1 MRRRKSDIE
10 TKSENKQAVYRFI
23 QMNESATKQEIYT
36 GLGLSLP
43 TIKQSIEFLE
53 ANGVISSSDV
63 IRNTGGRNATAYRI
77 LDSGRFAVGL
87 YLSLNHVIAVCVDLS
102 GNIIYTKRQRLG
114 LNAQDDDY
122 LQQIAKLVEEC
133 INNSRLAR
141 SKFLGVGIAVP
152 SLVSDD
158 GESIIF
164 GMTRNFA
171 GITRTVL
178 AKYIP
183 YPTKLFHDSFVAGF
197 AEVWKRPKVTNAV
210 YINLNNSIGGSIII
224 NNKLYKGNNHRSG
237 EIGHMLMYPQTGK
250 KCYCGQVGCFDT
262 VCNAGVLDK
271 HTDGNLQEFFRLV
284 ALKDERILNVWYTYL
299 DNLAIAVH
307 NLRMLYDCEIILG
320 GHVGSYIENY
330 IEGLWQRVD
339 KLNIFD
345 KPASTYVLPCKYKN
359 EATAAGAA
367 IQMIENFIHA
377 F

>member
-1 MRRRKSDIE
+1 MGKRKSEIE

-23 QMNESATKQEIYT
+23 QMNNSATKQDIYM

-53 ANGVISSSDV
+53 AMDVISSADV
-63 IRNTGGRNATAYRI
+63 IRNTGGRNATAYSI
-77 LDSGRFAVGL
+77 NNHGRFAVGIF
-87 YLSLNHVIAVCVDLS
+87 LSTNHIISACVDLS
-102 GNIIYTKRQRLG
+102 GNVIYKKRIRIE
-114 LNAQDDDY
+114 LNAHDDNY
-122 LQQIAKLVEEC
+122 LKQIAKLVEES
-133 INNSRLAR
+133 IDSSGIDR

-158 GESIIF
+158 GENIIF
-164 GMTRNFA
+164 GMTHDFS
-171 GITRTVL
+171 GITCAVL

-210 YINLNNSIGGSIII
+210 YLNLNNSIGGSVIID
-224 NNKLYKGNNHRSG
+224 NKLYKGNNHRSG
-237 EIGHMLMYPQTGK
+237 EIGHMLMYPKTGK
-250 KCYCGQVGCFDT
+250 KCYCGQRGCLDT
-262 VCNAGVLDK
+262 VCNASVLDS
-271 HTDGNLQEFFRLV
+271 HTNGNLQEFFRLV
-284 ALKDERILNVWYTYL
+284 SQKDEAILPIWQTYL
-299 DNLAIAVH
+299 DDLAIAVH

-320 GHVGSYIENY
+320 GYVGSYIDEF
-330 IEGLWQRVD
+330 IEALWKRVD
-339 KLNIFD
+339 DLNIFD
-345 KPASTYVLPCKYKN
+345 KPASTYVMPCQYKI